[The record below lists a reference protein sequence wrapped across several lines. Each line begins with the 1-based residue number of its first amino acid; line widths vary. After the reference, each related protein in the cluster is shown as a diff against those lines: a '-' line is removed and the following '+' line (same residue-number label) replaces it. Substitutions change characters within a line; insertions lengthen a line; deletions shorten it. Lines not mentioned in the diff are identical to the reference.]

1 MSVAAVRP
9 AAAAA
14 ASSAAAGPAAL
25 AHGRA
30 DDLRLWLRLLA
41 TTNLVEAELRRR
53 LRARFGVTL
62 PRFDLLAQLA
72 KAPYGLSLSEVSRR
86 MMVSNGNV
94 TGLVERLVEDGLI
107 ARRASPDDRR
117 SAIVALTE
125 AGRRSFDEM
134 AAEHAEWVAE
144 LFGDLAPPAKREM
157 MDLIGR
163 TKASVAAH
171 TERPAG

>member
-1 MSVAAVRP
+1 V
-9 AAAAA
+9 
-14 ASSAAAGPAAL
+14 SSAAPAASAAPGEAAATT
-25 AHGRA
+25 AHKRA
-30 DDLRLWLRLLA
+30 DLRLWLRMLA
-41 TTNLVEAELRRR
+41 TVNLIEGELRRR

-72 KAPYGLSLSEVSRR
+72 KAPHGLTLSEVSRR

-94 TGLVERLVEDGLI
+94 TGLVERLVEDGLV

-117 SAIVALTE
+117 SAIVGLTE
-125 AGRRSFDEM
+125 AGRRSFEEM

-144 LFGDLAPPAKREM
+144 LFGDLTPPAKRQL
-157 MDLIGR
+157 MDLFGR

-171 TERPAG
+171 TKRPAE